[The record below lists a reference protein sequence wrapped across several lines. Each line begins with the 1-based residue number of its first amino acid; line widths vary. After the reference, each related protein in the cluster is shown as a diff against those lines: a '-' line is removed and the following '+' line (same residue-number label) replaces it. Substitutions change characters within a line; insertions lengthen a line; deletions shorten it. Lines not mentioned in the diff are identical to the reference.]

1 MPPHHGKFKVEFGL
15 KLVQESSERDEEEG
29 HCYGCDVEANHDVFD
44 AGNLVAQACIDH
56 SDEGG
61 DASSDTDHREVDIED
76 VDETDLCVLT
86 AGDEKPDI
94 KPEAKNNN
102 CQQTD
107 CEHEEDDMDRM
118 RACYEKFGPVDIPKG
133 NVK

>member
-44 AGNLVAQACIDH
+44 AGNMVAQACIDH
-56 SDEGG
+56 PDEGG
-61 DASSDTDHREVDIED
+61 DASSDTDNREVDIED
-76 VDETDLCVLT
+76 VDETDLGVLT
-86 AGDEKPDI
+86 AAGDEEPEI
-94 KPEAKNNN
+94 EPEAENNN

-107 CEHEEDDMDRM
+107 CQHE
-118 RACYEKFGPVDIPKG
+118 
-133 NVK
+133 